1 MKKIDINN
9 WKRQKHFNFFKNMDY
24 PLFNLTLNID
34 ITAFLKQIKDNQESF
49 FYAFLFLT
57 TKAMNEVEAFRLRI
71 REEEVVLHDAIHPS
85 FTYLTDEDTFV
96 FTEVKF
102 VDDFARFKAAAL
114 HAAAESV
121 KESNLSDEVGRDDF
135 IFVSSLPWLS
145 FTSITHPINLDKKE
159 QSVPRLTWGKYF
171 QDGDKTL
178 IPLSIQVNHAL
189 VDGIHIAQFVGLLE
203 ALLAKW

>member
-1 MKKIDINN
+1 
-9 WKRQKHFNFFKNMDY
+9 MDY
-24 PLFNLTLNID
+24 PLFNLTLNVD
-34 ITAFLKQIKDNQESF
+34 ITAFLKRIKDDQESF

-85 FTYLTDEDTFV
+85 FTYLTDEDTFA

-114 HAAAESV
+114 HAAAESA
-121 KESNLSDEVGRDDF
+121 KETNLSDEVGRDDF

-145 FTSITHPINLDKKE
+145 FTSITHPIHLDKKE

-171 QDGDKTL
+171 QNGDKTF

>member
-24 PLFNLTLNID
+24 PLFNLTLNVD
-34 ITAFLKQIKDNQESF
+34 ITAFLKRIKDDQESF

-102 VDDFARFKAAAL
+102 VDDFARFKTAAL
-114 HAAAESV
+114 HAAAESA
-121 KESNLSDEVGRDDF
+121 KKSNLSDEVGRDDF

-171 QDGDKTL
+171 QNGDKTL

>member
-1 MKKIDINN
+1 MKKIDINK

-24 PLFNLTLNID
+24 PLFNLTLNVD
-34 ITAFLKQIKDNQESF
+34 ITAFLKRIKDDHESF

-114 HAAAESV
+114 HAAAESA
-121 KESNLSDEVGRDDF
+121 KETNLSDEVGRDDF

-171 QDGDKTL
+171 QNGDKTF